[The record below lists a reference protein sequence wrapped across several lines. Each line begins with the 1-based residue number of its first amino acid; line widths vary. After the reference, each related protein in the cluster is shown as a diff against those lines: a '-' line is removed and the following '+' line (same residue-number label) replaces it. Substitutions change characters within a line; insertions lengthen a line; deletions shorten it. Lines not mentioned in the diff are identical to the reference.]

1 MSLMAEKKNKQIN
14 VNKKDLNEIKREA
27 LACNLRK
34 MP

>member
-1 MSLMAEKKNKQIN
+1 MSLIVEKNKQTN

>member
-1 MSLMAEKKNKQIN
+1 MSLIAEKNKQTN

-27 LACNLRK
+27 LASNLRK